1 MKKMNLFLL
10 TVLGAALLLSGCGSK
25 AEEEETTT
33 LELKSREDRAA
44 SENQAAIISS
54 CSPRK

>member
-33 LELKSREDRAA
+33 LELKKNGEIVQSIIEDF
-44 SENQAAIISS
+44 
-54 CSPRK
+54 K